1 MATPDEQ
8 PPDDSEDEDATQELL
23 GVLDGLGYKGMTE
36 PGKQARLHAIAQLMT
51 TDWADLETVEFA
63 HHLLFPDVLR
73 RRGSD
78 GKWIEEKVMLR
89 VPRDKDLRKCRVE
102 ARAWAQSEGIDEK
115 RDRDLFV
122 NLENMCILA
131 LCIRNT
137 TPPHEPMH
145 PDAELLEEHFD
156 KVCLQ
161 QMWEKIERLNDVLNP
176 APNQLSS
183 PEIVTLIV
191 AIAKSR
197 HLGPLVVYGPGA
209 QTSFVVSMAD
219 LLLNLVGSKLSWE
232 LLERL
237 MRESSPLS
245 DSAVS

>member
-8 PPDDSEDEDATQELL
+8 PPDDPVDEDATQELL

-51 TDWADLETVEFA
+51 TDWSDLETVEYA
-63 HHLLFPDVLR
+63 NHLLFPDVLR
-73 RRGSD
+73 RRGPG

-89 VPRDKDLRKCRVE
+89 VPRDKDLRECRIE
-102 ARAWAQSEGIDEK
+102 ARGWAAEVGIDEK

-122 NLENMCILA
+122 NMENMCILTR
-131 LCIRNT
+131 CIRNIDGV
-137 TPPHEPMH
+137 HEPMH
-145 PDAELLEEHFD
+145 PDAKMLEEHFD

-176 APNQLSS
+176 APNQLSNA
-183 PEIVTLIV
+183 EIVTLIV

-237 MRESSPLS
+237 MQESSPPS